1 MQKER
6 KQYEMLK
13 DSYSF
18 LNQQMKQFEKTAEL
32 QMAIDY
38 LLQAVGSYFS
48 AGAVQLYKK
57 EEGRYH
63 LASAWVVEDGEVDEC
78 EDEEWIE
85 RKIYQENIEANQKD
99 YILFQRDG
107 DDLFVIPLFDRDK
120 LIAVLTIVNP
130 SEERAGGLTEIADMF
145 GNWLANRL
153 AKRDYLNR
161 YNRVQKL
168 LSGLGNDY
176 TAVYIINLDTDAFE
190 IIINQQS
197 NNVAREQKF
206 NDFSTYLDNYANK
219 YVLEESREDM
229 KRVLRYT
236 YLKEHFEREEDLYF
250 RFHTMEN
257 SIGQTYFE
265 AHAVRQYENGGHF
278 VVIGFRCVDA
288 LVKKEK
294 EYQEELDRAYREA
307 QQQLEVITSSI
318 PGGIKISYDD
328 PMYSFKYVSKQ
339 YAAMLGYG
347 SVEEFMRMSG
357 GSIVGIAH
365 PDDVEN
371 GIAEALDQYSRSD
384 NYDIT
389 YRMKC
394 KDGTWKYIEDHGHK
408 VINADGE
415 VEHWNLILDK
425 NELVQ
430 KTIELESAKKAEQVK
445 NAFLSRMSHDI
456 RTPLNGIIGLLEYAD
471 RHPNDTETISNNRKK
486 AHIAAEHL
494 LSLINDV
501 LELNKLDDKNV
512 TLVSE
517 PFNFVDLMH
526 NVKTISDM
534 KASEQGISV
543 FMEDKY
549 FNIKNPYVFGSVL
562 YVKRIFINII
572 TNAIKYNKIGGSVW
586 CRVEERDLNS
596 ESVEIAVKVTD
607 SGIGMSDKFLKNIYT
622 PFTQASYD
630 ARTDYSGSGLGMPI
644 VKNLVDRMGGTISI
658 NSRENMGTTVEVV
671 LPFKKAKR
679 SDLPPAINPDERQDL
694 SGIKA
699 LLVEDNDLNM
709 EIAHCMLEDENVIV
723 TEAYN
728 GEEAV
733 RLFTENPPGTYDII
747 LMDIMMPVMDG
758 LTASRKI
765 RESGKTDASNI
776 PIFAMTANTFS
787 EDIEASKGAGMNEH
801 IAKPIEMN
809 KLMGKIVQYCR

>member
-1 MQKER
+1 MRQRHE
-6 KQYEMLK
+6 QYQMLREV
-13 DSYSF
+13 YTF
-18 LNQQMKQFEKTAEL
+18 LNQQMKRFERTAKL
-32 QMAIDY
+32 QLAIDY
-38 LLQAVGSYFS
+38 LLESVGNYFS
-48 AGAVQLYKK
+48 ATTVQLYKR
-57 EEGRYH
+57 EEGRYIPAGIWPMH
-63 LASAWVVEDGEVDEC
+63 
-78 EDEEWIE
+78 DEENDLWIQRNISQKCIESE
-85 RKIYQENIEANQKD
+85 RKE
-99 YILFQRDG
+99 YILCEENG
-107 DDLFVIPLFDRDK
+107 NKLFVISLFDGDK
-120 LIAVLTIVNP
+120 IIAVLTIMNP
-130 SEERAGGLTEIADMF
+130 SEEKTDALIEIIDMF
-145 GNWLANRL
+145 GDWLANRL
-153 AKRDYLNR
+153 AKRDYINR
-161 YNRVQKL
+161 YDRVQKL

-176 TAVYIINLDTDAFE
+176 TAVYIINLDTDTFE

-206 NDFSTYLDNYANK
+206 NDFSTYLDNYADK

-229 KRVLRYT
+229 KRILRYN
-236 YLKEHFEREEDLYF
+236 YLKEHFKKEEDLYF
-250 RFHTMEN
+250 RFHTVEN

-278 VVIGFRCVDA
+278 VVIGFRCVDDI
-288 LVKKEK
+288 VKKEK
-294 EYQEELDRAYREA
+294 EYQEELDRAYRNA
-307 QQQLEVITSSI
+307 QQQLDVITSSI

-339 YAAMLGYG
+339 YAAMLGYD
-347 SVEEFMRMSG
+347 SVEEFMEVSK

-384 NYDIT
+384 NYAIT

-408 VINADGE
+408 VISVDGE

-430 KTIELESAKKAEQVK
+430 KTIELETAKKAEQAK
-445 NAFLSRMSHDI
+445 NEFLSRMSHDI

-471 RHPNDTETISNNRKK
+471 RHPDDQEAIINNRKK
-486 AHIAAEHL
+486 AHVAAEHL

-517 PFNFVDLMH
+517 PFNFIDLMH

-534 KASEQGISV
+534 RAAEQGISV

-549 FNIKNPYVFGSVL
+549 FNIKNPYVFGSSNH
-562 YVKRIFINII
+562 VKRIFINII
-572 TNAIKYNKIGGSVW
+572 TNAIKYNKVGGSVW
-586 CRVEERDLNS
+586 CKVEQKAIDS
-596 ESVEIAVKVTD
+596 EMVEITVRVTD
-607 SGIGMSDKFLKNIYT
+607 TGIGMSEEFLHNIYN

-630 ARTDYSGSGLGMPI
+630 ARTDYNGNGLGMPI

-658 NSRENMGTTVEVV
+658 NSKINMGTTVEIV

-679 SDLPPAINPDERQDL
+679 SDLPPEVNPEERHDL
-694 SGIKA
+694 SGIRA
-699 LLVEDNDLNM
+699 LLVEDNELNM
-709 EIAHCMLEDENVIV
+709 ENAHCMLEDENVIV

-733 RLFTENPPGTYDII
+733 NLFKANPAGTYDIV

-758 LTASRKI
+758 LTAAREI
-765 RESGKTDASNI
+765 RESGKEDAKTI

-787 EDIEASKGAGMNEH
+787 EDIEASRNAGMNEH
-801 IAKPIEMN
+801 IAKPIEMK
-809 KLMGKIVQYCR
+809 KLMGKIVQYCKF